1 MRALDA
7 THDPALASWV
17 ESAQAPGADFPIQNL
32 PYGRFRRSGRQEA
45 WRCGVAIGDQVLD
58 LQVAMERFPWTA
70 RQQQLLQPLA
80 DGDLNGFMAHGF
92 SARHEIRAA
101 LSSAL
106 ARESSLGAFL
116 ELCLVPQADV
126 EMAVPCRIGDY
137 TDFFAGIHHARRV
150 GAIFRPDDPLLP
162 NYKWVPI
169 GYHGRASSIVPS
181 GTPVVR
187 PNGQRKGP
195 DGQPPLFGPSTRL
208 DYELELGAVVG
219 TGNRMGE
226 PVSIA
231 DAGEHLFG
239 MVLLNDWSAR
249 DVQAWEYQPLGPF
262 LAKSFATTL
271 SPWVVTMEALMPY
284 RIPLRRPEGDPAPLP
299 HLAHPDDLAH
309 GAHDIHLEVQ
319 LQTRAMRERGTA
331 PATVSRSNFGHAYW
345 TLAQLLA
352 HHTSNGCNLQPGD
365 LLGTGTLSGPEDA
378 EGGSLLELSAGNTR
392 DVALPGG
399 ETRRFLEDG
408 DRVVLRAYAE
418 RPGAPRIGFG
428 TCEGTVVAGGAAP

>member
-1 MRALDA
+1 MKPLDA

-17 ESAQAPGADFPIQNL
+17 ESAQKPGSDFPIQNL
-32 PYGRFRRSGRQEA
+32 PYGRFRRAGRKED
-45 WRCGVAIGDQVLD
+45 WRCGVAIGDHVLD
-58 LQVAMERFPWTA
+58 LQLALERYPWTS
-70 RQQQLLQPLA
+70 RQQTLLEPLA
-80 DGDLNGFMAHGF
+80 RGDLTAFMIQGP
-92 SARHEIRAA
+92 SARSETRSA
-101 LSSAL
+101 LSGAL
-106 ARESSLGAFL
+106 ARESPLGAFL
-116 ELCLVPQADV
+116 EACLVAQSDI
-126 EMAVPCRIGDY
+126 EMSLPCRIGDY

-150 GAIFRPDDPLLP
+150 GSIFRPESPLFE

-169 GYHGRASSIVPS
+169 GYHGRASSIVVT

-187 PNGQRKGP
+187 PNGQRKGS
-195 DGQPPLFGPSTRL
+195 DGQPPSFGPSKRL
-208 DYELELGAVVG
+208 DYELEMGAIVG
-219 TGNRMGE
+219 TGNALGA
-226 PVSIA
+226 PVQAIE
-231 DAGEHLFG
+231 AGEHLFG

-284 RIPLRRPEGDPAPLP
+284 RIPLERPEGDPAPLP
-299 HLAHPDDLAH
+299 HLADPGDLAH
-309 GAHDIHLEVQ
+309 GAYDIRLEVQ
-319 LQTRAMRERGTA
+319 LQTRAMRERSEP
-331 PATVSRSNFGHAYW
+331 PATISRSSFRHAYW

-365 LLGTGTLSGPEDA
+365 LLGTGTLSGPEEA

-418 RPGAPRIGFG
+418 KEGAARIGFG
-428 TCEGTVVAGGAAP
+428 ACEGTIVANGSTS